1 MISDYDRTSPTDVPA
16 DVPSRLLDVLTQ
28 VNLRRDRVI
37 QDIVRPY
44 NLSVTQA
51 RALLH
56 LGLRPN
62 GAAMTELADILV
74 IDRTSLTRT
83 MDKLVAAGL
92 VDRREPAHDRRITQI
107 ILTEAGAAVRQ
118 TLTELMA
125 DHSGRLLEGVPE
137 EDIQGASRVLTTIL
151 ERLVGHKAG
160 AQRLIDLL

>member
-1 MISDYDRTSPTDVPA
+1 MISDHDRLPSHDA
-16 DVPSRLLDVLTQ
+16 LGRSQSRLFHVLTQ
-28 VNLRRDRVI
+28 VDLRRDRVI

-44 NLSVTQA
+44 NLSVSQA
-51 RALLH
+51 RAVLY

-92 VDRREPAHDRRITQI
+92 VERHEPEHDRRITQI
-107 ILTEAGAAVRQ
+107 
-118 TLTELMA
+118 TLTPEGEGVRATLAELMA
-125 DHSGRLLEGVPE
+125 DHSQRLLEGVPD
-137 EDIQGASRVLTTIL
+137 EDIHRTGDVLAAIL

-160 AQRLIDLL
+160 AQRLIELF